1 MFVEGSA
8 SLRHVMTILNSK
20 DDEVS
25 YDFIESEQGH
35 EWTLLAPKLIGV
47 SNVLP

>member
-1 MFVEGSA
+1 MMIGLLSQTV
-8 SLRHVMTILNSK
+8 RVLNSK